1 MFKLCLPLDFGQ
13 EDDPFTNE
21 EKVRDLIRRKLR
33 ITREIP
39 FNRYREIPFNRYR
52 EIPFNRFREIPF
64 NRYRE
69 IPFNR
74 YREI

>member
-39 FNRYREIPFNRYR
+39 FNRYREIPKTILFS
-52 EIPFNRFREIPF
+52 PPKKPVFGF
-64 NRYRE
+64 
-69 IPFNR
+69 
-74 YREI
+74 